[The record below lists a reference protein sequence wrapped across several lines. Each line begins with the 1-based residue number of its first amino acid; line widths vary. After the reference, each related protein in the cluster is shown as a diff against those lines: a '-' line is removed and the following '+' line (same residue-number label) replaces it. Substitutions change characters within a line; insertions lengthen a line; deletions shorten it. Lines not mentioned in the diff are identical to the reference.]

1 MTATPVRSYAA
12 ADVLSRI
19 FDDLTPAARAE
30 VLAAARPRL
39 LKAHEVLAE
48 QGAPATTFYVVQV
61 GHLKLSQVS
70 ADGREVIARF
80 AGPGQAFGGIVVL
93 GHPKYPVSATAI
105 EPSRVLGWA
114 RSALMALV
122 ETHPSLRTKIV
133 EEIARHMTDAL
144 ARVQEL
150 TTERVSQRLART
162 LLRLAAHGGRPGEAG
177 IEILHPITRQE
188 LADLVGA
195 TLFTVSRLLA
205 RWEERGL
212 IRSTRSH
219 VTLVQTAELEAIT
232 TNPED

>member
-1 MTATPVRSYAA
+1 MIVQSKIFEDLSAIERN
-12 ADVLSRI
+12 DVI
-19 FDDLTPAARAE
+19 
-30 VLAAARPRL
+30 AAARPRI
-39 LKAHEVLAE
+39 LKAQEILAD
-48 QGAPATTFYVVQV
+48 QGAAATTFYIVQV

-70 ADGREVIARF
+70 VDGREIIARF

-114 RSALMALV
+114 RPALMALV
-122 ETHPSLRTKIV
+122 EKYPSLRTRIV

-150 TTERVSQRLART
+150 STERVSQRLART
-162 LLRLAAHGGRPGEAG
+162 LLRLAAHGGRPDGTA
-177 IEILHPITRQE
+177 IEIVHAITRQE

-205 RWEERGL
+205 KWQDRGL

-219 VTLVQTAELEAIT
+219 ITLAKPAELQEIT
-232 TNPED
+232 AHPED